1 MDISP
6 FLVALARRP
15 FAFGATDCA
24 LILADYWLWLGHNY
38 DPAETLR
45 GAYDDEVSCRRVL
58 EANGG
63 LLRIVARMAR
73 DVGAPLV
80 TGPDYPVGSVGVV
93 RFGRKGQR
101 QSHYGAIRA
110 PGGYWAIK
118 CSNGLTTARDLR
130 VAAAWEV

>member
-6 FLVALARRP
+6 FLLALARRP
-15 FAFGATDCA
+15 FGFGTTDCA
-24 LILADYWLWLGHNY
+24 LVLADYWIWRGHNY
-38 DPAETLR
+38 DPAEGLR
-45 GAYDDEVSCRRVL
+45 GTYDDEWSCQRVL

-73 DVGAPLV
+73 DLERPRIV
-80 TGPDYPVGSVGVV
+80 GPDYPIGCVGVV
-93 RFGRKGQR
+93 RYGRKGQR
-101 QSHYGAIRA
+101 SSHFGAIRA
-110 PGGYWAIK
+110 PGGRWAIK